1 MHLTVHQ
8 IVLIAALV
16 FGLLATLNVP
26 SLPRLSW
33 GWASLTTLILAMFFT

>member
-1 MHLTVHQ
+1 MHLTLHQ
-8 IVLIAALV
+8 FVLIAALV

-26 SLPRLSW
+26 SLPRLNW